1 MIHHGYHKW
10 AACESAV
17 MDSCCVVLRANTP
30 VAKASKGG
38 FNNGDTEFW
47 GERIRGSF
55 NNIWVNQFAKSLK
68 VDKSVNKFTPGVAF
82 AVLTSNNGKET
93 VVS

>member
-1 MIHHGYHKW
+1 
-10 AACESAV
+10 
-17 MDSCCVVLRANTP
+17 MDFCCATLKANTH

-38 FNNGDTEFW
+38 FNNGDKDFW

-55 NNIWVNQFAKSLK
+55 NNSVWVNQLAKSLK
-68 VDKSVNKFTPGVAF
+68 VDKSVNKFKPGVAF
-82 AVLTSNNGKET
+82 SILTSSNGRET